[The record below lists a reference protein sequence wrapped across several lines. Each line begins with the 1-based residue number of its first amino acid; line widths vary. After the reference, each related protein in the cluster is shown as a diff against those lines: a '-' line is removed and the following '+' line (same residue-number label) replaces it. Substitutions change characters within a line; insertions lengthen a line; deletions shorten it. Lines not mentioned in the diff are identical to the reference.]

1 MKEIILLFFFVF
13 CFLLIVGI
21 MFMFIL
27 LDRKME
33 KRMNYYFEISK
44 SIKDRKTK
52 KEQIKMYGNSLK
64 NMNEA
69 LKDKLSGIEQEK
81 TDQMLKSAGVGYSS
95 EEYIMLRWF
104 LTAIAGG
111 ALYFLTGSLVFFIP
125 GGIIGY
131 MAPKMWMNR
140 KIKLRI
146 EKFNEG
152 LPDMITTIVGSL
164 RSGYSFS
171 QALKTVAEE
180 CESPIKEEVTLML
193 KEMNYGITMEEALHN
208 LSERMPS
215 NDFEML
221 IQSVLIQRQV
231 GGNLANV
238 LDIIVKTI
246 RDRNRIQRQVQTLTS
261 QGRLSGKVIGSLPV
275 VLGIMIYLI
284 NPEYINALFSNTI
297 GIMII
302 SVGVVSGVIGFVLI
316 NKLTKIEV

>member
-1 MKEIILLFFFVF
+1 MKEFMLLFFFIF

-33 KRMNYYFEISK
+33 KRINYYFDISK

-52 KEQIKMYGNSLK
+52 KEQMKMYGNSLK
-64 NMNEA
+64 KMNEV
-69 LKDKLSGIEQEK
+69 LKNKLSGIEQEK
-81 TDQMLKSAGVGYSS
+81 NDQMLKSAGVGYSP
-95 EEYIMLRWF
+95 EEYMMLKWV
-104 LTAIAGG
+104 LTTIVGG
-111 ALYFLTGSLVFFIP
+111 TLYFLTSNLVFLIL

-131 MAPKMWMNR
+131 MAPKVWLKR
-140 KIKLRI
+140 KIRLRI

-180 CESPIKEEVTLML
+180 CESPIKEEITLML
-193 KEMNYGITMEEALHN
+193 KEMNYGINMEEALYN
-208 LSERMPS
+208 LSGRMPS
-215 NDFEML
+215 NDLEML

-231 GGNLANV
+231 GGNLASV

-246 RDRNRIQRQVQTLTS
+246 RDRNKIQRQVHTLTS
-261 QGRLSGKVIGSLPV
+261 QGRLSGKVIGSLPI
-275 VLGIMIYLI
+275 VLGGVIYLI
-284 NPEYINALFSNTI
+284 NPEYMNALFSNAI
-297 GIMII
+297 GIVIMSAGII
-302 SVGVVSGVIGFVLI
+302 SGVIGFVLI
-316 NKLTKIEV
+316 HKLTKIEV

>member
-1 MKEIILLFFFVF
+1 MKEIILLFFFIF

-33 KRMNYYFEISK
+33 KRINYYFEISK

-64 NMNEA
+64 KMNEA

-95 EEYIMLRWF
+95 EEYIMFKWF

-131 MAPKMWMNR
+131 MAPKMWMKK

-146 EKFNEG
+146 QKFNEG
-152 LPDMITTIVGSL
+152 LPDMITTLVGSL

-208 LSERMPS
+208 LSDRMPS

-246 RDRNRIQRQVQTLTS
+246 RDRNKIQRQVQTLTS

-275 VLGIMIYLI
+275 VLGGVIYLI

-297 GIMII
+297 GILII
-302 SVGVVSGVIGFVLI
+302 SAGVISGVIGFLLI